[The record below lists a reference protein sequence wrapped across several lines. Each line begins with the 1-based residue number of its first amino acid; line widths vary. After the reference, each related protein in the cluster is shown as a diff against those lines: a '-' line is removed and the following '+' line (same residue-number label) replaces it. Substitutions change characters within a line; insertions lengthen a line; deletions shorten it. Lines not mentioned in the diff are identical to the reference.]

1 MTDKPKHDL
10 KNGIDLAALTAL
22 QKPRTAEQQA
32 RYELV
37 TECSRRIQEGGLK
50 QPASGTWGKPAK

>member
-22 QKPRTAEQQA
+22 QKPRTPEQQA

-37 TECSRRIQEGGLK
+37 TERSRRLQERGVP
-50 QPASGTWGKPAK
+50 QPKSGTWGKP